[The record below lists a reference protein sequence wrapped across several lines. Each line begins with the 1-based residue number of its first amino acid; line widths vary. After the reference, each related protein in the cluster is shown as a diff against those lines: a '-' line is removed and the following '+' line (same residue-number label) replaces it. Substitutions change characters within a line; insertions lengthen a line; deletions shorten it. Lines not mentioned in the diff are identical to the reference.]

1 MKAGRKPG
9 VMSRMIRYTRLV
21 IESEDPL
28 HIRFLKMVDG
38 MLARLERREG
48 CCGHYGE
55 AGC

>member
-1 MKAGRKPG
+1 
-9 VMSRMIRYTRLV
+9 MIRYTRLV